1 MKRFYKVVEM
11 FRDCFNPNF
20 DSVTSGSIFQI
31 LLVVSL
37 FTFTLLPFSCG
48 RNPKLSHYKYHM
60 KHVGFAQTLI
70 VPQIVHILFMYYV
83 SCIIEMLNI
92 VLNVFTVSINT
103 GSIIRCK
110 TFFGQ

>member
-1 MKRFYKVVEM
+1 
-11 FRDCFNPNF
+11 
-20 DSVTSGSIFQI
+20 
-31 LLVVSL
+31 
-37 FTFTLLPFSCG
+37 
-48 RNPKLSHYKYHM
+48 M

-92 VLNVFTVSINT
+92 VLNVFTVIINT

-110 TFFGQ
+110 TFFGK